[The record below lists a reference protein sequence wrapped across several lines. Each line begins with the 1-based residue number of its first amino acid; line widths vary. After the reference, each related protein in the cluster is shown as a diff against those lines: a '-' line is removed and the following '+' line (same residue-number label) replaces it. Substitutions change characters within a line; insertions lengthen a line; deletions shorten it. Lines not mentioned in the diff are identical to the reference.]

1 LQKRHPA
8 VEAARLLTPT
18 QLSTH
23 LACGHYTQ
31 LERKRRAGELEVE
44 FMPDPRLEAM
54 RERGA
59 QHERAYIARLLQIGL
74 TICDLRENKDP
85 RATLAAMR
93 EGAQVIVQA
102 PLGNGDFSGIAD
114 VLLRVEVP
122 SALGAWSY
130 EPLDTKLARETRAGT
145 ILQLCTYCEML
156 AAMQGAQPLRFH
168 VVTPTKEEAYRTA
181 DFAAYFRLIR
191 SRLISAVVPAK
202 AGTPFPLTY
211 PDPVPHCDVCN
222 YWKYCDDQRRRDD
235 HPSLIADIRS
245 AQTREFQRQGI
256 PTLTA
261 IAGCEGRLP
270 AEPARGIRATFAR
283 LGHQAKLQ
291 LQARSTPLPPVDAL
305 PIEPGRG
312 LQRLP
317 EPSPGDIYLDFE
329 GDPFVGDHGLE
340 YLTGYALR
348 DAKGT
353 LRLEQHWA
361 LDPAAEKAACERFI
375 DFVMERLE
383 AHPALHIYH
392 FGAYEPSALK
402 RLCARYATRG
412 EALDRLL
419 RGGCF
424 VDLHAVVREAFR
436 IGVERY
442 GLKELEPLH
451 GFGRKLDLRDAAL
464 ARRDLEL
471 AIELG
476 DGERITAE
484 LKAQV
489 AAYNG
494 EDCLSTE
501 ALQRWLE
508 RKRSE
513 AIAAGQAI
521 ARPAPADSEPSD
533 EVSERDQRIASLQ
546 AALTGHPR
554 GGGDPV
560 SGGGPSSDQ
569 AARALLASMLG
580 YCRQEE
586 KNAWWEFFRLRD
598 LPTAEQF
605 EEREMLAG
613 LEFLGEMPR
622 QGKEKNARHQYR
634 FPPQDTAIDVGD
646 QVVFTR
652 AEDPVPDGRGTSLKV
667 LEIDHAGCTVVVSVG
682 GKAASARPTAVFRH
696 GVVGS
701 KPIENSL
708 LKFAESVRDHGFQ
721 TTGSYAAASQLLLRQ
736 PPRLGSG
743 LAGSGLEFDKRSV
756 TTISALTP
764 NLVSALTPNLR
775 RPGEPVLDATKRIC
789 KSLEGG
795 VLPIQGP
802 PGSGKTYVG
811 ARAIAELARTRKVG
825 VTAVSHKVIDNLL
838 GEIHKSIPPGALRLV
853 HKHDEDPPQGIE
865 YLNDNADTLNAVR
878 KGTVVGATVWLW
890 SSDDAQAS
898 LDYLF
903 IDEAGQMSLAHAL
916 AAARAARNVVLLGD
930 PQQLEQP
937 TKGAHPD
944 GADVAALVHVLGK
957 DRATLADDQG
967 LFLDR
972 TWRLHPAIC
981 AFTSEL
987 YYEGRLRSIDALE
1000 RQRLDGDTPF
1010 AGAGLFLVEVP
1021 HEGNQ
1026 SRSNEEIDAVARIVR
1041 HLLEG
1046 TQWTDHECR
1055 TRPLEPSD
1063 VLVVAPYNA
1072 QVSALR
1078 RTLAPL
1084 GVTRV
1089 GTVDKF
1095 QGQEAAIVIYSCTA
1109 SSPQDAPRGMAF
1121 LYDPHR
1127 FNVATSRARGAVIV
1141 VASPALFEP
1150 DCRTPE
1156 QMRWANGLCRY
1167 REMAQ
1172 QEGGFV
1178 RVSAVVA

>member
-1 LQKRHPA
+1 
-8 VEAARLLTPT
+8 
-18 QLSTH
+18 
-23 LACGHYTQ
+23 
-31 LERKRRAGELEVE
+31 
-44 FMPDPRLEAM
+44 M

-59 QHERAYIARLLQIGL
+59 EHERAYIERLRHAGSS
-74 TICDLRENKDP
+74 TVDLRQSKDP

-102 PLGNGDFSGIAD
+102 PLGNDDFAGIAD
-114 VLLRVEVP
+114 VLLRVELP
-122 SALGAWSY
+122 STLGAYSY
-130 EPLDTKLARETRAGT
+130 EPVDTKLARETRAGT

-156 AAMQGAQPLRFH
+156 AAMQGGEPLRFH
-168 VVTPTKEEAYRTA
+168 VVTPMKEEAYRTA

-191 SRLISAVVPAK
+191 SRLRSAVTEVPA
-202 AGTPFPLTY
+202 PQTY
-211 PDPVPHCDVCN
+211 PDPVAHCDVCN
-222 YWKYCDDQRRRDD
+222 YWKHCDDHRRRDD

-245 AQTREFQRQGI
+245 AHTREFQRQGI
-256 PTLTA
+256 PTLAA
-261 IAGCEGRLP
+261 IAECEGRLP
-270 AEPARGIRATFAR
+270 AEPARGSSSTFAR

-291 LQARSTPLPPVDAL
+291 LQARSQPLPPVDAL
-305 PIEPGRG
+305 PLELGRG

-317 EPSPGDIYLDFE
+317 EPSPGDVYLDFE

-340 YLTGYALR
+340 YLTGYARR
-348 DAKGT
+348 DAQGAI
-353 LRLEQHWA
+353 RVEQHWA
-361 LDPAAEKAACERFI
+361 FDPAAEKAACEQFI
-375 DFVMERLE
+375 DFVMQRFE
-383 AHPALHIYH
+383 AHPALYIYH

-402 RLCARYATRG
+402 RLCARHATRG

-451 GFGRKLDLRDAAL
+451 EFGRKLDLRDAAL

-476 DGERITAE
+476 DGERITEE

-501 ALQRWLE
+501 ALQRWVE
-508 RKRSE
+508 GKRSE
-513 AIAAGQAI
+513 AIAAGQEI
-521 ARPAPADSEPSD
+521 ARPAAAESEPSD
-533 EVSERDQRIASLQ
+533 QVNERDQRIGSLQ
-546 AALTGHPR
+546 AALT
-554 GGGDPV
+554 
-560 SGGGPSSDQ
+560 SDLPANPAERTPEQ
-569 AARALLASMLG
+569 AAQALLASMLG

-598 LPTAEQF
+598 LPVAEQL

-613 LEFLGEMPR
+613 LQFVEVMPK
-622 QGKEKNARHQYR
+622 QGRERNARHRYS
-634 FPPQDTAIDVGD
+634 FSPQDTAIDVGD
-646 QVVFTR
+646 QVVFTK
-652 AEDPVPDGRGTSLKV
+652 AEDPVLEGPGTTLKV
-667 LEIDHAGCTVVVSVG
+667 ADIDLAASTVVFSVG
-682 GKAASARPTAVFRH
+682 GKAANARPTAVFRH
-696 GVVGS
+696 QVVS
-701 KPIENSL
+701 CKPIENAL
-708 LKFAESVRDHGFQ
+708 LSFAESVRDHGFQ
-721 TTGSYAAASQLLLRQ
+721 TSGPYAAASQLLLRR
-736 PPRLGSG
+736 PPRRLQGAAGPLKG
-743 LAGSGLEFDKRSV
+743 L
-756 TTISALTP
+756 
-764 NLVSALTPNLR
+764 
-775 RPGEPVLDATKRIC
+775 GEPVLDAAKRVC
-789 KSLEGG
+789 TELDGG

-802 PGSGKTYVG
+802 PGSGKTFVG
-811 ARAIAELARTRKVG
+811 ARVIAELARTNRVG

-838 GEIHKSIPPGALRLV
+838 EEVRDCAPHGALRLV
-853 HKHDEDPPQGIE
+853 HKHNEDPPHGIE

-878 KGTVVGATVWLW
+878 EGTVAGATVWLW
-890 SSDDAQAS
+890 SSDDAEAS

-903 IDEAGQMSLAHAL
+903 IDEAGQMALAHAL
-916 AAARAARNVVLLGD
+916 AAARSARNVVLLGD

-957 DRATLADDQG
+957 HRATLADDQG

-972 TWRLHPAIC
+972 TYRLHPDIC

-987 YYEGRLRSIDALE
+987 YYEDRLRSIDELE
-1000 RQRLDGDTPF
+1000 RQRLEGDTPF

-1026 SRSNEEIDAVARIVR
+1026 SRSNEEIDVVARIVR
-1041 HLLEG
+1041 HLLAG
-1046 TQWTDHECR
+1046 TPWTDHEGR

-1156 QMRWANGLCRY
+1156 QMHWANGLCRY
-1167 REMAQ
+1167 RE
-1172 QEGGFV
+1172 
-1178 RVSAVVA
+1178 VANMRTLPL

>member
-1 LQKRHPA
+1 MRS
-8 VEAARLLTPT
+8 R
-18 QLSTH
+18 
-23 LACGHYTQ
+23 
-31 LERKRRAGELEVE
+31 GE
-44 FMPDPRLEAM
+44 
-54 RERGA
+54 
-59 QHERAYIARLLQIGL
+59 QHERAYIERLRQAGSSIV
-74 TICDLRENKDP
+74 DLRERKDP
-85 RATLAAMR
+85 RATLVAMR
-93 EGAQVIVQA
+93 EGAQAIVQA
-102 PLGNGDFSGIAD
+102 PLGNDDFSGIAD
-114 VLLRVEVP
+114 VLLRVEAP

-130 EPLDTKLARETRAGT
+130 EPMDTKLARETRAGT

-168 VVTPTKEEAYRTA
+168 VVTPMKEEAYRTA

-191 SRLISAVVPAK
+191 SRLRSAVTEVP
-202 AGTPFPLTY
+202 TPRTY
-211 PDPVPHCDVCN
+211 PDPVLHCDVCN
-222 YWKYCDDQRRRDD
+222 YWKHCGDQRRRDD

-245 AQTREFQRQGI
+245 AQSREFQRQGI
-256 PTLTA
+256 PTLAA
-261 IAGCEGRLP
+261 IAECEGKLP
-270 AEPARGIRATFAR
+270 AEPARGTRSTFAR

-291 LQARSTPLPPVDAL
+291 LQARSLPLPPVDAL

-329 GDPFVGDHGLE
+329 GDPFVGDQGLE
-340 YLTGYALR
+340 YLTGYAWR
-348 DAKGT
+348 DAQGA
-353 LRLEQHWA
+353 LRFEQHWA
-361 LDPAAEKAACERFI
+361 FDPAAEKAACERFI
-375 DFVMERLE
+375 DLAMERLE
-383 AHPALHIYH
+383 KHSALHIYH

-402 RLCARYATRG
+402 RLCARHATRG

-451 GFGRKLDLRDAAL
+451 RFGRKLDLRDAAL

-476 DGERITAE
+476 DGERITPE
-484 LKAQV
+484 FKAQV

-501 ALQRWLE
+501 ALQKWLE

-513 AIAAGQAI
+513 ALAAGQAI
-521 ARPAPADSEPSD
+521 ARPAPAESEPSD

-546 AALTGHPR
+546 AALTGDLPDSPER
-554 GGGDPV
+554 TAE
-560 SGGGPSSDQ
+560 Q

-598 LPTAEQF
+598 LPAAEQL

-613 LEFLGEMPR
+613 LEYLGVMPR
-622 QGKEKNARHQYR
+622 QGKERNARHRYS

-646 QVVFTR
+646 QVVFTK
-652 AEDPVPDGRGTSLKV
+652 AEDPAPDGPGTTLTV
-667 LEIDHAGCTVVVSVG
+667 TEIDHAGCTVVFSVG
-682 GKAASARPTAVFRH
+682 AKAANARPTAVFRH
-696 GVVGS
+696 QVVGC
-701 KPIENSL
+701 KPIENAL
-708 LKFAESVRDHGFQ
+708 LSFAESVRDHGFQ
-721 TTGSYAAASQLLLRQ
+721 TSGPYAAASQLLLRQ

-743 LAGSGLEFDKRSV
+743 LEFDKRSDQ
-756 TTISALTP
+756 TI
-764 NLVSALTPNLR
+764 SALTPNLR
-775 RPGEPVLDATKRIC
+775 RPGEDVLEATKRIC
-789 KSLEGG
+789 KSLDGG

-802 PGSGKTYVG
+802 PGSGKTYAG
-811 ARAIAELARTRKVG
+811 ARAIADLARTKRVG

-838 GEIHKSIPPGALRLV
+838 GEIHKFMPPGALRLV
-853 HKHDEDPPQGIE
+853 HKNNEEPPQGIE
-865 YLNDNADTLNAVR
+865 YLDDNDATLNAVR
-878 KGTVVGATVWLW
+878 AGTVVGATVWLW
-890 SSDDAQAS
+890 SSDDAEGS

-916 AAARAARNVVLLGD
+916 AGARAARNVVLLGD

-937 TKGAHPD
+937 TKGAHPE

-957 DRATLADDQG
+957 DRATLADAQG

-972 TWRLHPAIC
+972 TYRLHPSIC

-987 YYEGRLRSIDALE
+987 YYEGRLRSIDELE
-1000 RQRLDGDTPF
+1000 RQRLEGDTPF

-1041 HLLEG
+1041 HLLAG
-1046 TQWTDHECR
+1046 LQWTDHEGR
-1055 TRPLEPSD
+1055 TRPLGPSD
-1063 VLVVAPYNA
+1063 LLVVAPYNA

-1095 QGQEAAIVIYSCTA
+1095 QGQEAPIVIYSCTA
-1109 SSPQDAPRGMAF
+1109 FSPQDAPRGMAF

-1167 REMAQ
+1167 REVATVVDRFACFN
-1172 QEGGFV
+1172 GRAV
-1178 RVSAVVA
+1178 RSPSSSMRSVGEVATPRDG

>member
-1 LQKRHPA
+1 MLTERHPA
-8 VEAARLLTPT
+8 EPVERRLLTPT

-23 LACGHYTQ
+23 LACAHYTQ

-44 FMPDPRLEAM
+44 FMPDPRLQAM

-59 QHERAYIARLLQIGL
+59 EHERAYIERLCQAGSSVV
-74 TICDLRENKDP
+74 DLRERKDS

-93 EGAQVIVQA
+93 EGVQVIAQA
-102 PLGNGDFSGIAD
+102 RLGNDDFSGIAD
-114 VLLRVEVP
+114 VLLRVDLP

-130 EPLDTKLARETRAGT
+130 EPVDTKLARETRAGT
-145 ILQLCTYCEML
+145 ILQICTYCEML
-156 AAMQGAQPLRFH
+156 AAMQGVEPARFH

-191 SRLISAVVPAK
+191 SHLRSAVTEVPA
-202 AGTPFPLTY
+202 PRTY
-211 PDPVPHCDVCN
+211 PDPVPHCDICN
-222 YWKYCDDQRRRDD
+222 YWKHCDDQRRRDD

-245 AQTREFQRQGI
+245 AHTREFQRQGV

-261 IAGCEGRLP
+261 IAESEGKLP
-270 AEPARGIRATFAR
+270 AEPARGTRSTFAR

-291 LQARSTPLPPVDAL
+291 LKARSLPLPPVDAL

-317 EPSPGDIYLDFE
+317 EPSPGDVYLDFE

-340 YLTGYALR
+340 YLTGYAWR

-353 LRLEQHWA
+353 LQLEQHWA

-375 DFVMERLE
+375 DFVMERVE
-383 AHPALHIYH
+383 KHPALHVYH

-402 RLCARYATRG
+402 RLCARHATRG

-419 RGGCF
+419 RSGCF

-451 GFGRKLDLRDAAL
+451 GFDRKLDLRDAAL

-471 AIELG
+471 AIELA

-521 ARPAPADSEPSD
+521 ARPAPAESEPSD

-546 AALTGHPR
+546 AALTGDLPANPEER
-554 GGGDPV
+554 TAE
-560 SGGGPSSDQ
+560 Q

-586 KNAWWEFFRLRD
+586 KNAWWEFFRLRE
-598 LPTAEQF
+598 LPAAEQL

-613 LEFLGEMPR
+613 LEYLGVMPR
-622 QGKEKNARHQYR
+622 QGRERNARHRYS
-634 FPPQDTAIDVGD
+634 FSPQDTAIDVGD
-646 QVVFTR
+646 QVVFTK
-652 AEDPVPDGRGTSLKV
+652 AEDPVPDGPGTSLTV
-667 LEIDHAGCTVVVSVG
+667 ADIDLASSTVVFSVG
-682 GKAASARPTAVFRH
+682 GAAANARPTAVLRH
-696 GVVGS
+696 QVVKS
-701 KPIENSL
+701 KPIENAL
-708 LKFAESVRDHGFQ
+708 LSFAESVRDHGFQ
-721 TTGSYAAASQLLLRQ
+721 TSGPYVAASQLLLRL
-736 PPRLGSG
+736 PPRRRQGA
-743 LAGSGLEFDKRSV
+743 AG
-756 TTISALTP
+756 P
-764 NLVSALTPNLR
+764 LR
-775 RPGEPVLDATKRIC
+775 GQGEPVLEAAKRVC
-789 KSLEGG
+789 KELDGG

-811 ARAIAELARTRKVG
+811 ARVIAELARTKKVG

-838 GEIHKSIPPGALRLV
+838 EEIRDCLPPGAPPLRLV
-853 HKHDEDPPQGIE
+853 HKHDEEAPQGIE
-865 YLNDNADTLNAVR
+865 YVDSNADALNAV
-878 KGTVVGATVWLW
+878 GSGAVVGATVWLW
-890 SSDDAQAS
+890 SSDDAEGS

-903 IDEAGQMSLAHAL
+903 IDEAGQMSLVHAL

-972 TWRLHPAIC
+972 TWRLHPNIC

-987 YYEGRLRSIDALE
+987 YYDGRLRSIDGLE
-1000 RQRLDGDTPF
+1000 RQRLDGDTPY

-1026 SRSNEEIDAVARIVR
+1026 SRSNEEIDTVARIVR
-1041 HLLEG
+1041 HLLAG
-1046 TQWTDHECR
+1046 TQWNDQKGR

-1095 QGQEAAIVIYSCTA
+1095 QGQEAPIVIYSCTA
-1109 SSPQDAPRGMAF
+1109 SSPQDAPRGMTF

-1156 QMRWANGLCRY
+1156 QIRWANGLCRY
-1167 REMAQ
+1167 KEMAT
-1172 QEGGFV
+1172 
-1178 RVSAVVA
+1178 VVDGLA